1 MMTDQMNNTFDNA
14 VEVHHRIT
22 IIPKVT
28 PHRIDIVLQQEIE
41 LIMTEDLLLKIIQVP
56 DMITIN
62 KVLDPIVLFINH
74 TDHLTDVILVQERI
88 HVLIQEATIL
98 QNILLHLHLL
108 QDQESRYSRSS
119 SHSNPR
125 NNVNTVQPQSTN
137 DPLKFEVHI
146 TTLQKWLMP

>member
-41 LIMTEDLLLKIIQVP
+41 LIMTEDLLLKIIQFP

-74 TDHLTDVILVQERI
+74 TDHLTDVILVQERN
-88 HVLIQEATIL
+88 HVRIQEATIL

-108 QDQESRYSRSS
+108 QDQESLDILDQVLTLIQEITLIQY
-119 SHSNPR
+119 NPNQQTTPLSLKYTLPPYR
-125 NNVNTVQPQSTN
+125 NG
-137 DPLKFEVHI
+137 
-146 TTLQKWLMP
+146 